1 MRKTFLLLISIFIC
15 LTTLSSCKR
24 DKALNINLDT
34 SDPLAL
40 AVDIEWAVISE
51 PYVIFRDV
59 QEWNGKDLGRG
70 KKGEVFKVLG
80 YSYSSENEKWV
91 KFEKGFLPLSNVKVF
106 SNKFQAEK
114 VSKGFLEK

>member
-1 MRKTFLLLISIFIC
+1 MRKSVSVLLCIFIC
-15 LTTLSSCKR
+15 IAGLTSCKR
-24 DKALNINLDT
+24 EKSSNINLDNY
-34 SDPLAL
+34 DPLAL

-70 KKGEVFKVLG
+70 KKGEVLKVLG

-91 KFEKGFLPLSNVKVF
+91 KFEKGYLPLKTVKVF
-106 SNKFQAEK
+106 SNKFQADK
-114 VSKGFLEK
+114 ISKGFTE